1 MDYEKMLDDILDW
14 SQLQD
19 KFDSLTFV
27 GIKEKYEKYGNFT
40 YLQQRAIENVY
51 YKCINTTR

>member
-1 MDYEKMLDDILDW
+1 MLDDILDW

-27 GIKEKYEKYGNFT
+27 GIKENYEKYGNFT
-40 YLQQRAIENVY
+40 DLQQRAIENVY
-51 YKCINTTR
+51 YKWKIDKWVENQ